1 MSSVSPY
8 SAQHVTSIYRRLL
21 RLSLN
26 WTVRRDIWRKQAL
39 EIRAKFDANKSITNP
54 REIRALIM
62 EGERQL
68 AINRHPDPYI
78 PPSRPGASGINV
90 DNIGSKYERNVPPRL
105 DNPIDGDY

>member
-1 MSSVSPY
+1 MSSVTPY
-8 SAQHVTSIYRRLL
+8 SPQHVASIYRRLL

-39 EIRAKFDANKSITNP
+39 EIRAKFDANKNITDA
-54 REIRALIM
+54 REIRDLII

-78 PPSRPGASGINV
+78 PPSRPG
-90 DNIGSKYERNVPPRL
+90 GSKFERNVPPRL
-105 DNPIDGDY
+105 DKPIDGDY